1 MVLVVLALFTA
12 RTWTKGLAMKYM
24 VNIPWHGVEK
34 GQVLELEK
42 VHPSLKANVV
52 LIPEVL
58 EAGEAE
64 GKAKSEAQAIIDKAN
79 SDAELIIS
87 EAEGKAKEILLEA
100 EKKAGELT
108 PATPEA
114 TADKKAPAKK

>member
-1 MVLVVLALFTA
+1 
-12 RTWTKGLAMKYM
+12 MKYM

-52 LIPEVL
+52 PIPEGL
-58 EAGEAE
+58 EAG
-64 GKAKSEAQAIIDKAN
+64 
-79 SDAELIIS
+79 

-114 TADKKAPAKK
+114 TADKKAPDKK